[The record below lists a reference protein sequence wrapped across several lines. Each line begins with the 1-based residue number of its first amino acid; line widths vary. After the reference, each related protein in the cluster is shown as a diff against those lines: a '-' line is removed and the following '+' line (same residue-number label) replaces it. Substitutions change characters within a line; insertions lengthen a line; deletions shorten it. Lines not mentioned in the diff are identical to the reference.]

1 MTTNNICKT
10 CGTEYP
16 LADESLALCPI
27 CSDDRQYIPENGQ
40 QWTNFT
46 ELTAHHKVKIK
57 ELTPVLYSLQIEPLF
72 ALGQRALLVLSPQ
85 GNILWD
91 CIPLLDEPVIN
102 FIKSKG
108 GLKAIAFSHPHY
120 YSTMNRWAATFNC
133 PVYIHH
139 LDKPW
144 VFNTDKAIVFWEGAE
159 MTLWDNIKIVHTG
172 GHFPG
177 SCILKLNSLSSRG
190 ALLCGDSLYVSRS
203 KKHISIM
210 YSYPN
215 VIPLPAK
222 ELKETVEKVL
232 LQEFDTIY
240 GAFEWQNL
248 NANAHAIFTSS
259 IERYQPK

>member
-1 MTTNNICKT
+1 MTLNNICKT

-16 LADESLALCPI
+16 PAEESLAICPI
-27 CSDDRQYIPENGQ
+27 CSDDRQYIPEGGQ
-40 QWTNFT
+40 QWTNFI
-46 ELTAHHKVKIK
+46 ELAAHHKVKIK

-72 ALGQRALLVLSPQ
+72 ALGQRALLVLSPN

-91 CIPLLDEPVIN
+91 CIPLLDEPTVD

-108 GLKAIAFSHPHY
+108 GVKAIAFSHPHY
-120 YSTMNRWAATFNC
+120 YSTMRRWAAAFNC

-144 VFNTDKAIVFWEGAE
+144 VFDADKTIMFWGGAE
-159 MTLWDNIKIVHTG
+159 MKLWDDIKIAHIG

-177 SCILKLNSLSSRG
+177 SSILKVNSLSEKG
-190 ALLCGDSLYVSRS
+190 TLLCGDSLYVSRS
-203 KKHISIM
+203 KRHISIM

-215 VIPLPAK
+215 IIPLPGN
-222 ELKETVEKVL
+222 ELKDAIKRVL
-232 LQEFDTIY
+232 LQQFDTIY

-248 NANAHAIFTSS
+248 KENARTIFESS
-259 IERYQPK
+259 IERY